1 MKCFSCLG
9 SLYINQYF
17 SEKDKQA
24 AEVLVDFIL
33 EEYILTIDASEWM
46 NEDIK
51 SIAIDIANKTKRFIG
66 YHEKLRSSEA
76 ENYYNELEQWPAEN
90 FIEMGLSLIIYT
102 TDKEFQRLHLK
113 RSEKVADWTK

>member
-1 MKCFSCLG
+1 MFLFSCLG

-33 EEYILTIDASEWM
+33 EEYIATIDASEWM

-51 SIAIDIANKTKRFIG
+51 SLAIDIANKTQRFIG

-76 ENYYNELEQWPAEN
+76 ENYYNELEQWPSEN

-102 TDKEFQRLHLK
+102 SDKEFQRLHLK